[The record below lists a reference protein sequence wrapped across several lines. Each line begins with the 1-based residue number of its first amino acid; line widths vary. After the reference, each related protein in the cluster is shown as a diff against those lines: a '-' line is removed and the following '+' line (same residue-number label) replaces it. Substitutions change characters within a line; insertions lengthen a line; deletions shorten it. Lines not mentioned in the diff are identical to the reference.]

1 MIITN
6 NIVSILIIK
15 IKVSIT
21 IQYMSCETMIFG
33 YARVSTH
40 DQNLDRQIDEL
51 KRAGC
56 EKIFCEKVSGVKK
69 DRPEFNK
76 MLEMLREGDIVIVSE
91 LTRLSRSTKDLI
103 NTVEM
108 FNKMGVQVKS
118 LKEQWLD
125 TTTAHGK
132 LIFTIMAGL
141 SEFERNLTIER
152 TRAGLEAARARGRVG
167 GRPRVK
173 KEKIELAIK
182 MYNSKEY
189 TIKEI
194 TQATG
199 ISKATLYRYLKE

>member
-1 MIITN
+1 
-6 NIVSILIIK
+6 
-15 IKVSIT
+15 
-21 IQYMSCETMIFG
+21 MIFG
-33 YARVSTH
+33 YARVSTQ

-51 KRAGC
+51 KKAGC
-56 EKIFCEKVSGVKK
+56 EKIFCEKISGVKK

-103 NTVEM
+103 NAVEM

-152 TRAGLEAARARGRVG
+152 TRAGLEAARARGRLG
-167 GRPRVK
+167 GRPRVDK
-173 KEKIELAIK
+173 KKIELAVK

-194 TQATG
+194 TQAT
-199 ISKATLYRYLKE
+199 E

>member
-1 MIITN
+1 
-6 NIVSILIIK
+6 
-15 IKVSIT
+15 
-21 IQYMSCETMIFG
+21 
-33 YARVSTH
+33 
-40 DQNLDRQIDEL
+40 
-51 KRAGC
+51 
-56 EKIFCEKVSGVKK
+56 
-69 DRPEFNK
+69 

-103 NTVEM
+103 NAVEM

-152 TRAGLEAARARGRVG
+152 TRAGLEAARARGRLG
-167 GRPRVK
+167 GRPRVDK
-173 KEKIELAIK
+173 KKIELAVK

-199 ISKATLYRYLKE
+199 ISKATFYRYLKEN

>member
-1 MIITN
+1 
-6 NIVSILIIK
+6 
-15 IKVSIT
+15 
-21 IQYMSCETMIFG
+21 MIFG
-33 YARVSTH
+33 YARVSTQ

-51 KRAGC
+51 KKAGC
-56 EKIFCEKVSGVKK
+56 EKIFCEKISGVKK

-152 TRAGLEAARARGRVG
+152 TRAGLEAARARGRLG
-167 GRPRVK
+167 GRPRVDK
-173 KEKIELAIK
+173 KKIELAVK

-199 ISKATLYRYLKE
+199 ISKATFYRYLKEN